1 MQECARTWRTARLPS
16 TGLESTDHHGMWC
29 FGACTCTCM
38 CVCCVCACMHMC
50 VLILGCVDRG
60 SLFCCRQPE
69 FGGWGFNLP
78 RGEPCRK
85 VWEKIPEGIDILI
98 THGPPIGH
106 GDLCLSHQRAG
117 CVDLLREIQERVK
130 PKYHVFGHIH
140 EGRLILVCRQELLC

>member
-1 MQECARTWRTARLPS
+1 MVCGILVHVHVHVCA
-16 TGLESTDHHGMWC
+16 C
-29 FGACTCTCM
+29 CM
-38 CVCCVCACMHMC
+38 CACMHMC
-50 VLILGCVDRG
+50 VLFLGCVDSG

-130 PKYHVFGHIH
+130 PKYHVFGHVH
-140 EGRLILVCRQELLC
+140 EGQLILVCRQELWC